1 MEKLEKFN
9 KQWLG
14 FVLGIIIPFL
24 TLAIVYLL
32 GFNDHSIK
40 GFYVLIST
48 LQIASKI
55 FSLCVLSNLGL
66 FFLFIWG
73 NLNFGARG
81 VLMSTFLIAAVIL
94 IYQFSR

>member
-1 MEKLEKFN
+1 MLKLEKFD

-14 FVLGIIIPFL
+14 FILGIIVPVL
-24 TLAIVYLL
+24 TLIIVYFL
-32 GFNDHSIK
+32 GFSEHTVK
-40 GFYVLIST
+40 GFYYLIST

-73 NLNFGARG
+73 NLNYGARG
-81 VLMSTFLIAAVIL
+81 VLMATFLMAAIIL